1 MGRPAERAPDVQHL
15 KRSPPRSVAPWED
28 GTLAMCFAMLAYA
41 NTLPNG
47 FVRTPA
53 HHYHCARLTVTV
65 AADLAGV

>member
-1 MGRPAERAPDVQHL
+1 MLKYKTYYMGRPAVSAPVAPYL

-53 HHYHCARLTVTV
+53 SPLPAHALQ
-65 AADLAGV
+65 